1 MSSNI
6 SNIYQDFCD
15 QIIAARKSG
24 QPLIIKGSGSKQFY
38 GRSTTGDE
46 INMQSCAGIISHEP
60 TELVIT
66 ALAGTRLQEI
76 ESVLAQHGQMLP
88 FEPPYFGDDATLGG
102 MVACG
107 LSGPRRPYAGSVR
120 DYVLGIKCL
129 TGKGEILTFGGQV
142 MKNVAGYDVSR
153 LMTGALGTLGIILE
167 ASIKVL
173 PRPEHE
179 ITLTANTDFNTA
191 MKNMNSWAGKSLSLS
206 AACFHDSQLDIRLS
220 GKKTAVMSAQKVLG
234 MRESESGLDYWK
246 QLREHQLDFFQDNT
260 KPLWRLSVP
269 SNTSAMDLQGEWL
282 IDWGG
287 AQRWLKTNESMDK
300 IRRITQQA
308 GGHATLFRGGDRDS
322 EIFHPLTPALLQ
334 LHRRLKQV
342 FDPEGIINKG
352 RMYRDF

>member
-1 MSSNI
+1 MSINHSHL
-6 SNIYQDFCD
+6 YQDLCD
-15 QIIAARKSG
+15 QIAEAKKSR
-24 QPLIIKGSGSKQFY
+24 QPLTIRGSGSKNFY
-38 GRSTTGDE
+38 GRTATGNE
-46 INMQSCAGIISHEP
+46 INMQPCAGVISYEP

-66 ALAGTRLQEI
+66 ACAGTRLQEI
-76 ESVLAQHGQMLP
+76 EHVLAEKGQMLP
-88 FEPPYFGDDATLGG
+88 FEPPYFGDDATFGG
-102 MVACG
+102 MLACG

-167 ASIKVL
+167 ASVKVL
-173 PRPEHE
+173 PKPECE
-179 ITLTANTDFNTA
+179 IALTDKMDFNTA
-191 MKNMNSWAGKSLSLS
+191 LKNMNTWAGKSLSLS

-234 MRESESGLDYWK
+234 MKESESGLGYWK
-246 QLREHQLDFFQDNT
+246 QLREHQLDFYQDNT

-308 GGHATLFRGGDRDS
+308 GGHATLFKGGNRDD
-322 EIFHPLTPALLQ
+322 EIFHPLTPALMQ

-342 FDPEGIINKG
+342 FDPEGIINRG
-352 RMYRDF
+352 RMYTEF

>member
-1 MSSNI
+1 MSVNHSQL
-6 SNIYQDFCD
+6 YQVLCD
-15 QIIAARKSG
+15 QIAEARKSG
-24 QPLIIKGSGSKQFY
+24 QPLIIRGGGSKDFY
-38 GRSTTGDE
+38 GRTATGKV
-46 INMQSCAGIISHEP
+46 INVQSCTGVISYEP

-66 ALAGTRLQEI
+66 AYAGTRLQEL
-76 ESVLAQHGQMLP
+76 EDVLAQQGQVLP
-88 FEPPYFGDDATLGG
+88 FEPPYFGNDATLGG
-102 MVACG
+102 MLACG

-173 PRPEHE
+173 PRPEQE
-179 ITLTANTDFNTA
+179 ITLKANTDFNTA
-191 MKNMNSWAGKSLSLS
+191 LKNMNAWAGKSLSLS
-206 AACFHDSQLDIRLS
+206 AACFHNDRLDIRLS
-220 GKKTAVMSAQKVLG
+220 GKKTAVVSAQKTLV
-234 MRESESGLDYWK
+234 MDESESGPDYWK
-246 QLREHQLDFFQDNT
+246 QLREHQLDFFMDNS

-269 SNTSAMDLQGEWL
+269 SNTSAMDLQGDWL

-300 IRRITQQA
+300 IRRITEQA
-308 GGHATLFRGGDRDS
+308 GGYATLFRGGDRDG
-322 EIFHPLTPALLQ
+322 EIFHPLPPALMQ

-342 FDPEGIINKG
+342 FDPDGIINRG